1 MSGWKARTVDGM
13 ADRLSPVDELPDLGN
28 ILLHREK
35 EPNIVFLKIVLV
47 KAQEDTMNLFN

>member
-35 EPNIVFLKIVLV
+35 EPNMVFLKIVLV